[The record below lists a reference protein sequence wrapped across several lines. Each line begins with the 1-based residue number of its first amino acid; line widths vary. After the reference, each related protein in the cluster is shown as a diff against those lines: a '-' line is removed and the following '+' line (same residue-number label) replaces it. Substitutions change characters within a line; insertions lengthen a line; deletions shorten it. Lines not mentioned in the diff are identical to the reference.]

1 MFCGIS
7 CAIEV
12 HGTDKIK
19 EVKAMGCDEYA
30 YLKPDIIPGLDFTTE
45 EVEDARR
52 KGKLLSMDLEITEAC
67 NGACKYCYR
76 YLAEGPQPPAADELT
91 LEEIACVIQLAHKR
105 HGLRRLCILGG
116 EPLIPSIRQKYL
128 GVLDVCNELGIR
140 HVTFTNGLNLTPDTT
155 KALRNHR
162 ASVCVKLN
170 GMTPE
175 IHDRLVGVPGAF
187 RRTMDGFTH
196 LMSLGYGKNDNEQQL
211 AFETVITR
219 DNYAQIEAMWV
230 WAREKGILPYVEKLT
245 VQGRGARHIEELH
258 VDNDDLRVL
267 FERLNG
273 IDRTRYGLNWDI
285 TPPIAGGYQCVRLY
299 MSLYIRA
306 NGIVCPCV
314 GVDMH
319 LGNLRRQTISEILT
333 SPLVCVTRNIDT
345 HIKGKCRSCE
355 LSETCYG
362 CRGAAYQA
370 GDLFAEDPVCWRA
383 CNVNKVMSIRRSSVH
398 ELQSVS

>member
-1 MFCGIS
+1 
-7 CAIEV
+7 
-12 HGTDKIK
+12 
-19 EVKAMGCDEYA
+19 MGCQDHT
-30 YLKPDIIPGLDFTTE
+30 YLKPDIIPGLDFSPE

-52 KGKLLSMDLEITEAC
+52 NGELLSMDLEITEAC

-91 LEEIACVIQLAHKR
+91 LQEIREVISLAHAR

-116 EPLIPSIRQKYL
+116 EPLIPRIRQKYL
-128 GVLDVCNELGIR
+128 GVLDTCNRLGIR
-140 HVTFTNGLNLTPDTT
+140 HVTFTNGLNLNADTA
-155 KALRNHR
+155 KLLRDHG

-175 IHDRLVGVPGAF
+175 VHDELVGVSGAF
-187 RRTMDGFTH
+187 RRAMDGFTH
-196 LMSLGYGKNDNEQQL
+196 LLSLGYGKYDREQQV

-219 DNYAQIEAMWV
+219 SNYEQIEAMWV
-230 WAREKGILPYVEKLT
+230 WARERGILPYVEKLT
-245 VQGRGARHIEELH
+245 VQGRGSRHIDELH
-258 VDNDDLRVL
+258 VDNDELRIL

-273 IDRTRYGLNWDI
+273 IDRDRYGLDWDV
-285 TPPIAGGYQCVRLY
+285 TPPIAGGYHCVRFY

-319 LGNLRRQTISEILT
+319 LGHLRQQTITAILD
-333 SPLVCVTRNIDT
+333 SPLVRVTRNIDA
-345 HIKGKCRSCE
+345 HIKGKCRSCD
-355 LSETCYG
+355 LSSTCYG

-370 GDLFAEDPVCWRA
+370 GDLFAEDPVCWRQ
-383 CNVNKVMSIRRSSVH
+383 CKVSKAMPIIRSNPLR
-398 ELQSVS
+398 ELAAVS